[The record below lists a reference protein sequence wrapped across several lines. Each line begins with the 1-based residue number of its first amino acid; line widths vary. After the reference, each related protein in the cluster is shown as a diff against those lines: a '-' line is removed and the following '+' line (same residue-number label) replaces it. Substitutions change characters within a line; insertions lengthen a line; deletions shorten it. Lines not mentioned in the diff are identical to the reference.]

1 MMSQFFIRRPIFAWV
16 IALFIILLGVLSI
29 PKLPIARFP
38 SVAPPQINI
47 TATYPG
53 ATPKTLNDSVVT
65 LIEREMSGV
74 KNLLY
79 YSSSS
84 DSSGTATIT
93 ATFKPGTDVELAQV
107 DVQNKIKAIESR
119 LPQTVRQQGL
129 MVDAASSGFL
139 MMVGLSSPNGKYSEI
154 DVSDYMTRYVIEELK
169 RVEGIGKVQN
179 FGAEKAMRIWV
190 DPDHLISYGLSIQ
203 DVNTAIQNQNLP
215 ISPGR
220 IGDVPTLTGQQITI
234 PLTAQGRLETVEQ
247 FKNISLR

>member
-1 MMSQFFIRRPIFAWV
+1 MV
-16 IALFIILLGVLSI
+16 T
-29 PKLPIARFP
+29 
-38 SVAPPQINI
+38 VAPTSATVLPGETEQLVATVTGTDIDTVTWTTSAAAVATVDANGLVTVLE
-47 TATYPG
+47 TATAG
-53 ATPKTLNDSVVT
+53 Q
-65 LIEREMSGV
+65 
-74 KNLLY
+74 
-79 YSSSS
+79 
-84 DSSGTATIT
+84 TATIT

-169 RVEGIGKVQN
+169 RVEGVGKVQN

-190 DPDHLISYGLSIQ
+190 DPDRLVSYGLSIQ

-220 IGDVPTLTGQQITI
+220 IGDVPALKGQQITI
-234 PLTAQGRLETVEQ
+234 PLTGCLSNQA
-247 FKNISLR
+247 